1 MAYVTFIKQIIEITA
16 ICGKKPK
23 IVLLKS
29 EKDIA
34 VGKKKWFSLSIL
46 SHLFG
51 KTVEKPL

>member
-1 MAYVTFIKQIIEITA
+1 MAYVTFVKQIIEITA
-16 ICGKKPK
+16 ICGKNSK

-34 VGKKKWFSLSIL
+34 VDKKKWFSLSIL
-46 SHLFG
+46 SLLFE

>member
-1 MAYVTFIKQIIEITA
+1 MGYVGFVKFIVKITA